1 MIILKQQTKKKK
13 NASKIQIAL
22 FTGICLVSTT
32 RGFIFQTLRKIKNR
46 LNTY

>member
-1 MIILKQQTKKKK
+1 MIILKQQTKKK